1 MYESL
6 KPWLNIPAKI
16 LPFVKRTGTGSKEFG
31 EAFDIKC
38 YILGESEVVKDQDG
52 KEVVSNT
59 QVYVNGLTTVTV
71 MDRIV
76 LDDGEHDIIKISA
89 FYRDGKPDI
98 KVVYL

>member
-6 KPWLNIPAKI
+6 KSWLNIPVKI
-16 LPFVKRTGTGSKEFG
+16 LPFIKRTGTGSKEFG
-31 EAFDIKC
+31 EAFDTVC

-59 QVYVNGLTTVTV
+59 QVYLNGSITISVL
-71 MDRIV
+71 DRIV
-76 LDDGEHDIIKISA
+76 LEDGEHDIKTVST

-98 KVVYL
+98 RVVYL